1 MAFVVSGCSRPGTD
15 DEAFKWTTE
24 LPAGAV
30 VHFRNGVG
38 DIQIKR
44 ASGSTIQVNGSRS
57 WRKGRAKDVRFVVES
72 SGNDFYVC
80 AMWRNSG
87 NCGAKGYRGR
97 NTGGF
102 LAMFSLFHRT
112 TDATADFEAEV
123 PANVTVDASTT
134 SGEVEVEGLTS
145 GVTATTVNGD
155 VKAVNV
161 GGRVNLRSTNG
172 DVRLEA
178 AEDAALEGVFL
189 NTINGEI
196 QAELPATVQGV
207 FDLATTNGDVES
219 EFPLTAMGKLS
230 HGGHLKGQIGTSAE
244 VFKLRSV
251 NGSVSVTKRGHDSD
265 HDGQR

>member
-1 MAFVVSGCSRPGTD
+1 LALVVSGCSRAGTD

-24 LPAGAV
+24 LPAGAI

-57 WRKGRAKDVRFVVES
+57 WRKGRANDVRFVVES
-72 SGNDFYVC
+72 SGNDVYVC

-112 TDATADFEAEV
+112 TDASADFEAEV
-123 PANVTVDASTT
+123 PANVTVDASTA
-134 SGEVEVEGLTS
+134 SGEVDVEGLTS

-155 VKAVNV
+155 IKAVNV
-161 GGRVNLRSTNG
+161 AGRISLRSTNG

-178 AEDAALEGVFL
+178 DQDAALQGVYL
-189 NTINGEI
+189 NTINGQV

-219 EFPLTAMGKLS
+219 DFPLTAMGKPS
-230 HGGHLKGQIGTSAE
+230 HGGHLKGQIGSSSE

-251 NGSVSVTKRGHDSD
+251 NGSVSVTRQGNESGHDR
-265 HDGQR
+265 QR